1 MEKEYSIGD
10 IVKIIDVSQQYPVH
24 PLWFKE
30 NAPEYLD
37 QHTSLY
43 FCEPN
48 VTNTFKIIK
57 KAPKPSA
64 KYLMLYLLQDLN
76 TGDIFLFNAKG
87 FKEKN
92 EMPNNFNDFEEAF
105 FETAQKYLFL
115 CSDRKKLIKL
125 QKIINDLI
133 EKE

>member
-10 IVKIIDVSQQYPVH
+10 IVKIIDVFQQYPVY
-24 PLWFKE
+24 PLWFEE

-37 QHTSLY
+37 RHTSLY

-48 VTNTFKIIK
+48 VANTFKIIK

-64 KYLMLYLLQDLN
+64 KEFMLYLLQDLN
-76 TGDIFLFNAKG
+76 TGDIFLFNAQG
-87 FKEKN
+87 FKEKS

-125 QKIINDLI
+125 QKIINDLL
-133 EKE
+133 ENE